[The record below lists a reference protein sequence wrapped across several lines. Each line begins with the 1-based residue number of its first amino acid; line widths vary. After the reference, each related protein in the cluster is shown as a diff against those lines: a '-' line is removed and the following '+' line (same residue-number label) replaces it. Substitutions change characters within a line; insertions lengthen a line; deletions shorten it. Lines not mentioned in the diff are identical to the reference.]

1 MDRHSVS
8 KAAPGSV
15 ALMEA
20 DPEGDYVLYEDAEK
34 ELAELRRYDARRL
47 LRCPECGS
55 DDIEIYHS
63 YLGGERAFVCPQC
76 QTESEASSVYGPIF
90 DALLAWHEV
99 TP

>member
-34 ELAELRRYDARRL
+34 EIAELRRYDARRL
-47 LRCPECGS
+47 LACPECGAQNVAS
-55 DDIEIYHS
+55 ASMARGWAVWCDNCSEVHRSHS
-63 YLGGERAFVCPQC
+63 G
-76 QTESEASSVYGPIF
+76 TII
-90 DALLAWHEV
+90 DALLAWHEKV
-99 TP
+99 AP